1 MWWTFIFLKLFVFPF
16 IITKN
21 DGQMFSLFYENAIIS
36 ADDPQM
42 TKMDAKPADF
52 NFKAFFIDF
61 DKNAK
66 IHKTGYKVGK

>member
-1 MWWTFIFLKLFVFPF
+1 
-16 IITKN
+16 
-21 DGQMFSLFYENAIIS
+21 MFSLFYENAIIS

-52 NFKAFFIDF
+52 NFKAFFIVF